1 MFASAAAVIVIADL
15 TLLSQRRQIWPGLF
29 FAMLRRSRVV
39 WTLSLIEGSAEKR
52 CFVFPYLAL
61 RKLLIEWVTDDEEVL
76 LLVSN
81 ELEE

>member
-15 TLLSQRRQIWPGLF
+15 TLLSQRRQIWPRLF

-39 WTLSLIEGSAEKR
+39 WTLSLIERSAEKR
-52 CFVFPYLAL
+52 YFVFPCLAL

-76 LLVSN
+76 LLASN